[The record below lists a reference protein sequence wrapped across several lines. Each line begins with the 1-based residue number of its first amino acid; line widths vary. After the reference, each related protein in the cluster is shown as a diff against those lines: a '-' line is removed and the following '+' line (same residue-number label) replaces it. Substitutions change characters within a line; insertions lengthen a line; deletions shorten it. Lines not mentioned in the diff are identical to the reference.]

1 MTKKATN
8 NKTIIIS
15 AGGTGG
21 HVFPAQAVAE
31 KLYKEG
37 YQLHFV
43 CDKRALKYCDGILND
58 IKKTVILSSP
68 PKQNLSSKVLN
79 LSLLLIS
86 TLKITG
92 KFCFKRPGL
101 IISFG
106 GYPAFPASLCAI
118 IFRIPLFL
126 HEQNSVLGQ
135 INRIFLPFADKL
147 LTSFPNTQK
156 IKDKYREKVILT
168 GLPIRENLIK
178 VLQERNAKA
187 KSKIKN
193 LRILV
198 IGGSQGAKLFSD
210 IVPKAILNLE
220 KSLQRRISITHQ
232 VRKEYLDD
240 TIDIYSKASC
250 KSSVKVFFG
259 NMEELYNRHD
269 LIISR
274 AGASSVVEV
283 LLFQKAA
290 ILVPFAMAKD
300 SHQLY
305 NAKYLSENSKT
316 IMKEEKQ
323 LSEKWLASYIKD
335 CLENPERINEMG
347 KSYKSQPRELHV
359 NSITKF
365 FNEIDKII

>member
-86 TLKITG
+86 TLKIMG

-187 KSKIKN
+187 RAKIKN

-220 KSLQRRISITHQ
+220 KSLQRKISITHQ

-300 SHQLY
+300 NHQLY

-347 KSYKSQPRELHV
+347 KSYKSQLRELHV

>member
-1 MTKKATN
+1 MIKKATN

-31 KLYKEG
+31 KLHKEG
-37 YQLHFV
+37 YKLHFA
-43 CDKRALKYCDGILND
+43 CDKRALKYCDGILNN
-58 IKKTVILSSP
+58 IYKTVIISSP
-68 PKQNLSSKVLN
+68 PQQNLSSKVLN

-86 TLKITG
+86 TLKIMG
-92 KFCFKRPGL
+92 KFCFKRPKL

-106 GYPAFPASLCAI
+106 GYPTLPASLCAI

-147 LTSFPNTQK
+147 LTSFPDTQK
-156 IKDKYREKVILT
+156 IKDKYIEKVILI
-168 GLPIRENLIK
+168 GLPVRENLIK
-178 VLQERNAKA
+178 FLQEHNTKA
-187 KSKIKN
+187 RSKVKN

-210 IVPKAILNLE
+210 IVPKSISNLE

-240 TIDIYSKASC
+240 TIDIYSKTSC
-250 KSSVKVFFG
+250 KSSVKVFFD
-259 NMEELYNRHD
+259 NIEELYNRHD

-290 ILVPFAMAKD
+290 ILVPFAKAKD
-300 SHQLY
+300 NHQLY
-305 NAKYLSENSKT
+305 NAKHLSKNSK
-316 IMKEEKQ
+316 IVVKEEWQ

-335 CLENPERINEMG
+335 CLENPERIHEME
-347 KSYKSQPRELHV
+347 KSYKKQLRELHINSV
-359 NSITKF
+359 NKF
-365 FNEIDKII
+365 FNEI

>member
-1 MTKKATN
+1 
-8 NKTIIIS
+8 
-15 AGGTGG
+15 
-21 HVFPAQAVAE
+21 
-31 KLYKEG
+31 L
-37 YQLHFV
+37 
-43 CDKRALKYCDGILND
+43 
-58 IKKTVILSSP
+58 
-68 PKQNLSSKVLN
+68 
-79 LSLLLIS
+79 
-86 TLKITG
+86 G
-92 KFCFKRPGL
+92 KFSFKRPKL

-106 GYPAFPASLCAI
+106 GYPTLPASLCAI

-147 LTSFPNTQK
+147 LTSFLDTQK
-156 IKDKYREKVILT
+156 IKDKYREKVILI

-178 VLQERNAKA
+178 FLQERNAKA
-187 KSKIKN
+187 RSKIKN

-210 IVPKAILNLE
+210 IVPKVILNLE

-240 TIDIYSKASC
+240 TIDIYSKTNC
-250 KSSVKVFFG
+250 KSSVKVFFDNIEG
-259 NMEELYNRHD
+259 LYNRHD

-274 AGASSVVEV
+274 AGASSVIEV

-300 SHQLY
+300 KHQLY
-305 NAKYLSENSKT
+305 NAKCLSKNSKT
-316 IMKEEKQ
+316 IVKEEGQ

-335 CLENPERINEMG
+335 CLENPERINEME
-347 KSYKSQPRELHV
+347 KSYKNQLRELHIDSV
-359 NSITKF
+359 NKF

>member
-1 MTKKATN
+1 MIKKATN
-8 NKTIIIS
+8 NKAIIIS

-31 KLYKEG
+31 KLHKEG
-37 YQLHFV
+37 YKLHLV
-43 CDKRALKYCDGILND
+43 CDERALKYCDGVFGD
-58 IKKTVILSSP
+58 IEKTVIFSTSP
-68 PKQNLSSKVLN
+68 RQNLSNRVLN

-86 TLKITG
+86 TLKIMY
-92 KFCFKRPGL
+92 KFCFKRPKV

-118 IFRIPLFL
+118 IFGIPLFL

-147 LTSFPNTQK
+147 LISFPDVKK
-156 IKDKYREKVILT
+156 IKDKYRKKVILT

-178 VLQERNAKA
+178 VLPEYNAKA
-187 KSKIKN
+187 RRKITN

-210 IVPKAILNLE
+210 VVPEAILNLE
-220 KSLQRRISITHQ
+220 KSLQSMVHITHQ

-240 TIDIYSKASC
+240 TVDIYSKTNC
-250 KSSVKVFFG
+250 KSNVKVFFD
-259 NMEELYNRHD
+259 NIEELYNKHD

-290 ILVPFAMAKD
+290 ILIPFAKAKD
-300 SHQLY
+300 NHQLY
-305 NAKYLSENSKT
+305 NAKYLSENSKV
-316 IMKEEKQ
+316 IMKEEGQ
-323 LSEKWLASYIKD
+323 FSAKWLASYIKD
-335 CLENPERINEMG
+335 CIENPESIYEME
-347 KSYKSQPRELHV
+347 KSYKNQLRELHI
-359 NSITKF
+359 NSANRV
-365 FNEIDKII
+365 FNEV